1 MNIRSSSPTELLRS
15 KSESK
20 EENEILFAFAEA
32 RVAKELLGKYFKIK
46 KSQIVATKRIGIDYA
61 GAWAGK
67 PWRFYIKD
75 NPFISRK

>member
-1 MNIRSSSPTELLRS
+1 MKTKRLLKPFFIRDALT
-15 KSESK
+15 
-20 EENEILFAFAEA
+20 
-32 RVAKELLGKYFKIK
+32 VAKELLGKYFKIK